1 VTDIVA
7 AEQQPDPLAKLDN
20 AKLAIYTAQNLD
32 EIKEIRDQAEAA
44 RYYVKAAGLG
54 KDMADRCAEIR
65 LRAERRAGEML
76 KGANLKPGRP
86 TKKPEPPNPNLSGND
101 EKSYHGGSISDHK
114 SYPSGSNSQPADNI
128 ADSFK
133 LDDLGIS
140 ANQSSRWQKLA
151 NIPEETFEDYFTQA
165 PQSEKEI
172 TAVGLTQFSARQNK
186 PDSVDD
192 PIPPKDGT
200 FRAIVIDPPWP
211 IKKIERDERPN
222 QGVELDYPTLTLE
235 QIADESIVPVRT
247 HADDDCHLYL
257 WVTHK
262 FLPAGLEL
270 MEKWGFRYQCV
281 MTWRKNVGITPFSW
295 MYDTEHVLF
304 GTRGNLPL
312 ERKGI
317 RLSFEAKVQG
327 HSVKPDV
334 FYERVT
340 EATPGPRIEM
350 FARRKRDGFEA
361 WGNEIND

>member
-1 VTDIVA
+1 
-7 AEQQPDPLAKLDN
+7 
-20 AKLAIYTAQNLD
+20 
-32 EIKEIRDQAEAA
+32 
-44 RYYVKAAGLG
+44 
-54 KDMADRCAEIR
+54 M
-65 LRAERRAGEML
+65 
-76 KGANLKPGRP
+76 
-86 TKKPEPPNPNLSGND
+86 
-101 EKSYHGGSISDHK
+101 
-114 SYPSGSNSQPADNI
+114 
-128 ADSFK
+128 
-133 LDDLGIS
+133 
-140 ANQSSRWQKLA
+140 
-151 NIPEETFEDYFTQA
+151 
-165 PQSEKEI
+165 
-172 TAVGLTQFSARQNK
+172 
-186 PDSVDD
+186 
-192 PIPPKDGT
+192 
-200 FRAIVIDPPWP
+200 
-211 IKKIERDERPN
+211 
-222 QGVELDYPTLTLE
+222 TLE

-312 ERKGI
+312 QRKGI